1 MVQERTAALE
11 QALSLFTKYGC
22 KRVSMDDVAHA
33 LGISKKT
40 LYTHFKTKDEL
51 VLESVAYLLQR
62 THLKMSNFFELSD
75 GHNDPFKRVIQ
86 IYRVGLKELRNL
98 SPTFL
103 FGLKKYY
110 PEAFNFYNNF
120 RQGIVWTYILDLL
133 QEAKNKGQIKE
144 GINLKLICELFLL
157 RTDEI
162 ILPQSDFFDNYT
174 TEELLEHL
182 IIVPLQGIRAL

>member
-1 MVQERTAALE
+1 MVQERTAVLK
-11 QALSLFTKYGC
+11 QALFLFTKYGC

-51 VLESVAYLLQR
+51 VLESVAHLLQR
-62 THLKMSNFFELSD
+62 THLKMSNFFEISD

-133 QEAKNKGQIKE
+133 QEAKNEGQIKE